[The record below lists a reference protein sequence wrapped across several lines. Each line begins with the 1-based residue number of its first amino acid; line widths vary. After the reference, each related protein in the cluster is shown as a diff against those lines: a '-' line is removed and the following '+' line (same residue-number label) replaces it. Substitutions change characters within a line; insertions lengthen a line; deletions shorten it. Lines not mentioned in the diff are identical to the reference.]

1 LDDSFCRVCGYMA
14 SIPKMPPTVVILI
27 AEGERVIIEPA
38 ESAVYQLVINVVLDD
53 EVGLALQAIPLY
65 RLNSSYVLFML

>member
-1 LDDSFCRVCGYMA
+1 MA